1 MIEIINCLKLIHKA
15 GYLYIDLKSNNIAVL
30 CEKIKYRK
38 NISNLI
44 LIDYGFCEKISN
56 DKNKAPKEYGK
67 KSYSSINALKGNPI
81 IRKDDIIV
89 LCYFILDLFSG
100 SLPWDNIPSDKNKKE
115 EIIKLKEKFSFKKFC
130 GKDIKEVA
138 FIFESANGLKFNET
152 PDYDNYINL
161 LQNYI
166 KIKTGKED
174 TEILFDWEDKIIEN
188 IKYFGGIEA
197 YLKDDKE
204 ISILFQG
211 YPKFFIENFL
221 GRYDK

>member
-1 MIEIINCLKLIHKA
+1 MRKLNK
-15 GYLYIDLKSNNIAVL
+15 G
-30 CEKIKYRK
+30 K
-38 NISNLI
+38 NISNII

-81 IRKDDIIV
+81 SRKDDIIV

-100 SLPWDNIPSDKNKKE
+100 SLPWDNIQSDKNRKE

-130 GKDIKEVA
+130 GKNIKEVA

-221 GRYDK
+221 GRYNK